1 MPDLITKW
9 AHSFFLPIKTEW
21 VRKQRKNWC
30 IYIYVLLD
38 LSKFRD
44 PSQLINIPQIFIH
57 LTQAIS
63 LRNLND
69 PFGELFSKIIFKS
82 SREFLFWQKIRTF
95 EIGQNVPNL
104 HNFYR
109 AFSAFSQRSYK
120 TTKNYLGFIFFIS
133 CFSSLGIAFP
143 LYFISN

>member
-1 MPDLITKW
+1 MNSKLGLLLRIKFKIWNQDLVSTRAEI
-9 AHSFFLPIKTEW
+9 
-21 VRKQRKNWC
+21 
-30 IYIYVLLD
+30 LD
-38 LSKFRD
+38 LNPNMYWCR
-44 PSQLINIPQIFIH
+44 
-57 LTQAIS
+57 S
-63 LRNLND
+63 LREVVSNFQESGDRSKNSTSFLFAPKD

-82 SREFLFWQKIRTF
+82 SREFLFWQEIRTF
-95 EIGQNVPNL
+95 KIGQNIPIL

-120 TTKNYLGFIFFIS
+120 ATKNYLGFIFFIS